1 MDGMNLKYYGATIVP
16 SLSLIKTPAMEPN
29 IEDLPESRLGTRD
42 YWEDLYQNELVNYSE
57 NPEDPGEIWFGS
69 KTETKLVK
77 FISQNFA
84 KSSSILDIGCG
95 NGHLAKRLCELNFS
109 NVTGIDYSES
119 AIDLAK
125 RICPLVSFFQLDIL
139 GENRDFPYKF
149 DIIHDKGTFDAISLI
164 PLSEKNKSCTLAE
177 KYSKFLEGCMYPHT
191 KFIITSCNWTR
202 DELLK
207 LFGENWA
214 PDDLYPPIEHSTLS
228 FGGVSGQ
235 TVTSIVFKKK

>member
-1 MDGMNLKYYGATIVP
+1 MDGINLKYYGATMVP
-16 SLSLIKTPAMEPN
+16 SLSLISTPAMEPN

-42 YWEDLYQNELVNYSE
+42 YWEELYQNELDNYTE
-57 NPEDPGEIWFGS
+57 NPEDQGEVWFGS

-77 FISQNFA
+77 FMSQNFP

-95 NGHLAKRLCELNFS
+95 NGHLAKRLSELGFS
-109 NVTGIDYSES
+109 NVTGIDYSDS

-139 GENRDFPYKF
+139 GENKDFPFKF

-164 PLSEKNKSCTLAE
+164 PSSEKNKSYSLAE
-177 KYSKFLEGCMYPHT
+177 KYSNFLESCMYPHT
-191 KFIITSCNWTR
+191 KFIITSCNWMR

-207 LFGENWA
+207 LFGANWT
-214 PDDLYPPIEHSTLS
+214 PDDFYSPIEHSTLS